1 MKKKILVGAAILVVL
16 AAVILTGVLVV
27 TRYLV
32 GGEKRARDKWEI
44 ETGTYTFTDD
54 EIDVQM
60 YRQPVEA
67 SIEVAQILPGEYEQE
82 GFTYH
87 DEEVQQR
94 LAQSLMTMMARG
106 GYTMDA
112 PLAVLN
118 PFGTGS
124 NGLYLYFTTDYNC
137 QIRYTVTTDDESIP
151 AYTATANSAEEF
163 GKVQEFLLIGL
174 VPGQENQVTL
184 EAVNRQGEVKQSFTF
199 TIQMPETTSGHPNR
213 LEATEGESTAEMS
226 DGLFY
231 AMGLSDYYGYTFFFD
246 NDGILRY
253 EMLLDGYHSDRI
265 LSLNDQILAC
275 VGSNK
280 IARIS
285 RIGQVLQVYDL
296 GRFELHHDFNWGPDG
311 ELVALATNT
320 EGETVEDQLIAID
333 MESGEMTLLVDF
345 SALMNDYFVTTEKV
359 SANSSFFW
367 QAGLWDWLHLNSV
380 QYLEEEDA
388 VVVSSRETSTILKVK
403 NVHEEPAIDWMIGDE
418 AFWQGTGFA
427 QYSLTREGDFTPQY
441 GQHDV
446 TVIYDESLPEGQY
459 YLRMFDNNYWA
470 NSTRTGY
477 TPTGYTP
484 TLPDT
489 VGQALTEDESIV
501 SHVYYYLVDENA
513 GTFQLAWSFDVPYS
527 SVVSNVQLLE
537 GGNYVVN
544 SGVPQVYGEYDAEG
558 NLIRQFQYHS
568 MMNGYRVMKD
578 DFVGCWFR

>member
-1 MKKKILVGAAILVVL
+1 MKKKILVGAAVLVVL
-16 AAVILTGVLVV
+16 AAVLLTGMLVV
-27 TRYLV
+27 SKYLV
-32 GGEKRARDKWEI
+32 GGKKRTRDKWEV

-54 EIDVQM
+54 EINVQM

-67 SIEVAQILPGEYEQE
+67 SIEMAQILPGEYEQE
-82 GFTYH
+82 GFTYYN
-87 DEEVQQR
+87 EEMQQR
-94 LAQSLMTMMARG
+94 LAQSLMTMMAG
-106 GYTMDA
+106 GEFTMEA

-124 NGLYLYFTTDYNC
+124 NGLYLYFNTDTNC
-137 QIRYTVTTDDESIP
+137 QIRYTVTTEDESIP
-151 AYTATANSAEEF
+151 AYTATANSAQEF

-174 VPGQENQVTL
+174 VPGLENEVTL
-184 EAVNRQGEVKQSFTF
+184 DAVNRQGEVKQSFTF
-199 TIQMPETTSGHPNR
+199 TIQMPETTSGHANR
-213 LEATEGESTAEMS
+213 LEATEGDSTAEMS
-226 DGLFY
+226 AGLFC

-265 LSLNDQILAC
+265 LSLGDQILAC

-320 EGETVEDQLIAID
+320 EGETVEDQLISID
-333 MESGEMTLLVDF
+333 MESGEVTLLVDF
-345 SALMNDYFVTTEKV
+345 SALMNSYFVTTEKV
-359 SANSSFFW
+359 AAGSSFFW

-380 QYLEEEDA
+380 QYLAEEDA

-403 NVHEEPAIDWMIGDE
+403 NVHEEPAIDWMIGDD
-418 AFWQGTGFA
+418 AFWEGTEFA
-427 QYSLTREGDFTPQY
+427 QYSLTQQGDFTPQY

-446 TVIYDESLPEGQY
+446 TVIYDDSLPEGQY

-470 NSTRTGY
+470 NSTRTEY
-477 TPTGYTP
+477 IPS
-484 TLPDT
+484 LPDS

-558 NLIRQFQYHS
+558 NLICQFQYHS

-578 DFVGCWFR
+578 DFVGYWFR

>member
-1 MKKKILVGAAILVVL
+1 MKKKILVGAAVLVVL
-16 AAVILTGVLVV
+16 AAVVLAGVLVV
-27 TRYLV
+27 SKYLV
-32 GGEKRARDKWEI
+32 GGEKRTRDKWEV

-54 EIDVQM
+54 EINVQM

-82 GFTYH
+82 GFTYYN
-87 DEEVQQR
+87 EEVQQR
-94 LAQSLMTMMARG
+94 LAQSLMTMMAG
-106 GYTMDA
+106 GEFTMEA

-124 NGLYLYFTTDYNC
+124 NGLYLYFNTDTNC
-137 QIRYTVTTDDESIP
+137 QIRYTVTTEDESIP
-151 AYTATANSAEEF
+151 AYTATANSAQEF

-174 VPGQENQVTL
+174 VPGLENEVTL

-199 TIQMPETTSGHPNR
+199 TIQMPETTSGHANR
-213 LEATEGESTAEMS
+213 LEATEGDSTVEMS
-226 DGLFY
+226 EGLFY

-246 NDGILRY
+246 NNGILRY

-265 LSLNDQILAC
+265 LSLGDQILAC

-320 EGETVEDQLIAID
+320 EGETVEDQLISIN
-333 MESGEMTLLVDF
+333 MESGEVTLLVDF
-345 SALMNDYFVTTEKV
+345 SALMNSYFVTTEKV
-359 SANSSFFW
+359 AAGSSFFW

-380 QYLEEEDA
+380 QYLAEEDA

-403 NVHEEPAIDWMIGDE
+403 NVHEEPAIDWMIGDD
-418 AFWQGTGFA
+418 AFWEGTEFA
-427 QYSLTREGDFTPQY
+427 QYSLTQQGDFTPQY

-446 TVIYDESLPEGQY
+446 TVIYDDSLPEGQY

-470 NSTRTGY
+470 NSTRTEY
-477 TPTGYTP
+477 TPS
-484 TLPDT
+484 LPDS

-513 GTFQLAWSFDVPYS
+513 GTFSLAWSFDVPYS

-544 SGVPQVYGEYDAEG
+544 SGVPQVYGEYDSEG

-578 DFVGCWFR
+578 DFVGYWFR

>member
-1 MKKKILVGAAILVVL
+1 MKKKILVGAAVLVVL
-16 AAVILTGVLVV
+16 AAVLLTGMLVV
-27 TRYLV
+27 SKYLV
-32 GGEKRARDKWEI
+32 GGEKRTRDKWEV

-54 EIDVQM
+54 EINVQM

-67 SIEVAQILPGEYEQE
+67 SIEMAQILPGEYEQE
-82 GFTYH
+82 GFTYYN
-87 DEEVQQR
+87 EEMQQR
-94 LAQSLMTMMARG
+94 LAQSLMTMMAG
-106 GYTMDA
+106 GEFTMEA

-124 NGLYLYFTTDYNC
+124 NGLYLYFNTDTNC
-137 QIRYTVTTDDESIP
+137 QIRYTVTTEDESIP
-151 AYTATANSAEEF
+151 AYTATANSAQEF

-174 VPGQENQVTL
+174 VPGLENEVTL

-199 TIQMPETTSGHPNR
+199 TIQMPETTSGHANR
-213 LEATEGESTAEMS
+213 LEATEGDSTAEMS
-226 DGLFY
+226 DGLFC

-265 LSLNDQILAC
+265 LSLGDQILAC

-320 EGETVEDQLIAID
+320 EGETVEDQLISID
-333 MESGEMTLLVDF
+333 MESGEVTLLVDF
-345 SALMNDYFVTTEKV
+345 SALMNSYFVTTEKV
-359 SANSSFFW
+359 A
-367 QAGLWDWLHLNSV
+367 AGLWDWLHLNSV
-380 QYLEEEDA
+380 QYLAEEDA

-403 NVHEEPAIDWMIGDE
+403 NVHEEPAIDWMIGDD
-418 AFWQGTGFA
+418 AFWEGTEFA
-427 QYSLTREGDFTPQY
+427 QYSLTQQGDFTPQY

-446 TVIYDESLPEGQY
+446 TVIYDDSLPEGQY

-470 NSTRTGY
+470 NSTRTEY
-477 TPTGYTP
+477 IPS
-484 TLPDT
+484 LPDS

-544 SGVPQVYGEYDAEG
+544 SGVPQVYGEYDSEG
-558 NLIRQFQYHS
+558 NLIGQFQYHS

-578 DFVGCWFR
+578 DFVGYWFR

>member
-27 TRYLV
+27 SRYLV

-82 GFTYH
+82 GFTYY

-265 LSLNDQILAC
+265 LSLDDQILAC

-333 MESGEMTLLVDF
+333 MESGEVTLLVDF

-477 TPTGYTP
+477 TPT
-484 TLPDT
+484 LPDT

-544 SGVPQVYGEYDAEG
+544 SGVPQVYGEYDSEG

>member
-1 MKKKILVGAAILVVL
+1 MKKKILAGVLALVVL
-16 AAVILTGVLVV
+16 AVLVFAGVILGSKYV
-27 TRYLV
+27 V
-32 GGEKRARDKWEI
+32 GGEKRARDKWEV

-54 EIDVQM
+54 ELNVQM
-60 YRQPVEA
+60 YSQPVQA
-67 SIEVAQILPGEYEQE
+67 SIQVQQILPGEYEQE
-82 GFTYH
+82 GFTYY

-106 GYTMDA
+106 GYTMQA

-137 QIRYTVTTDDESIP
+137 QIRYTVTTGDESIP
-151 AYTATANSAEEF
+151 AWTATANSAKEF
-163 GKVQEFLLIGL
+163 GKTQEFLLIGL
-174 VPGQENQVTL
+174 VPGQENTVTL
-184 EAVNRQGEVKQSFTF
+184 EAVNKQGEVKDSVTF
-199 TIQMPETTSGHPNR
+199 TIQMPATTSGHADR
-213 LEATEGESTAEMS
+213 LEATEGTSTAEMS

-246 NDGILRY
+246 NDGIMRY
-253 EMLLDGYHSDRI
+253 EMVLEGYHSDRI
-265 LSLNDQILAC
+265 LPLGDQILAC

-311 ELVALATNT
+311 ELVALASNT
-320 EGETVEDQLIAID
+320 EGETVEDQLIAINID
-333 MESGEMTLLVDF
+333 TGEVTLLVDF
-345 SALMNDYFVTTEKV
+345 SQLLNDYFVTTNKV
-359 SANSSFFW
+359 AANSSFFW

-380 QYLEEEDA
+380 QYLAEEDA
-388 VVVSSRETSTILKVK
+388 VVVSSRETSTILKVTG
-403 NVHEEPAIDWMIGDE
+403 VHDTPAIDWMIGDE
-418 AFWQGTGFA
+418 NFWKGTGYE
-427 QYSLTREGDFTPQY
+427 QYSLTQEGDFVPQY

-446 TVIYDESLPEGQY
+446 TVIYDDSLPEGQY

-470 NSTRTGY
+470 NSTRSGY
-477 TPTGYTP
+477 EPA
-484 TLPDT
+484 LPDS
-489 VGQALTEDESIV
+489 VGRALNEESDIV

-513 GTFQLAWSFDVPYS
+513 RTFTLTDSFDVPYS

-544 SGVPQVYGEYDAEG
+544 SGVPQVYGEYDADG
-558 NLIRQFQYHS
+558 NLIRQFQYHCL
-568 MMNGYRVMKD
+568 MNGYRVMKS
-578 DFVGCWFR
+578 DFVGYWFQ

>member
-1 MKKKILVGAAILVVL
+1 MKKKILVGVAVLVVL
-16 AAVILTGVLVV
+16 AAVVLTGVLVV
-27 TRYLV
+27 SKYLV
-32 GGEKRARDKWEI
+32 GGEKRTRDKWEV

-54 EIDVQM
+54 EINVQM

-82 GFTYH
+82 GFTYYN
-87 DEEVQQR
+87 EEVQQR
-94 LAQSLMTMMARG
+94 LAQSLMTMMAG
-106 GYTMDA
+106 GEFTMEA

-124 NGLYLYFTTDYNC
+124 NGLYLYFNTDTNC
-137 QIRYTVTTDDESIP
+137 QIRYTVTTEDESIP
-151 AYTATANSAEEF
+151 AYTATANSAQEF

-174 VPGQENQVTL
+174 VPGLENEVTL
-184 EAVNRQGEVKQSFTF
+184 EAVNRQGEVKQSFPF
-199 TIQMPETTSGHPNR
+199 TIQMPETTSGHANR
-213 LEATEGESTAEMS
+213 LEATEGDSTAEMS
-226 DGLFY
+226 EGLFY

-246 NDGILRY
+246 NNGILRY

-265 LSLNDQILAC
+265 LSLGDQILAC

-320 EGETVEDQLIAID
+320 EGETVEDQLISIN
-333 MESGEMTLLVDF
+333 MESGEVTLLVDF
-345 SALMNDYFVTTEKV
+345 RALMNSYFVTTEKV
-359 SANSSFFW
+359 AANSSFFW

-380 QYLEEEDA
+380 QYLAEEDA

-403 NVHEEPAIDWMIGDE
+403 NVHEEPAIDWMIGDD
-418 AFWQGTGFA
+418 AFWEGTEFA
-427 QYSLTREGDFTPQY
+427 QYSLTKEGDFTPQY

-446 TVIYDESLPEGQY
+446 TVIYDDSLPEGQY

-470 NSTRTGY
+470 NSTRTEY
-477 TPTGYTP
+477 TPS
-484 TLPDT
+484 LPDS

-578 DFVGCWFR
+578 DFVGYWFR

>member
-1 MKKKILVGAAILVVL
+1 MKKKILVGAAVLVVL
-16 AAVILTGVLVV
+16 AAVLLTGMLVV
-27 TRYLV
+27 SKYLV
-32 GGEKRARDKWEI
+32 GGKKRTRDKWEV

-54 EIDVQM
+54 EINVQM

-67 SIEVAQILPGEYEQE
+67 SIEMAQILPGEYEQE
-82 GFTYH
+82 GFTYYN
-87 DEEVQQR
+87 EEMQQR
-94 LAQSLMTMMARG
+94 LAQSLMTMMAG
-106 GYTMDA
+106 GEFTMEA

-124 NGLYLYFTTDYNC
+124 NGLYLYFNTDTNC
-137 QIRYTVTTDDESIP
+137 QIRYTVTTEDESIP
-151 AYTATANSAEEF
+151 AYTATANSAQEF

-174 VPGQENQVTL
+174 VPGLENEVTL
-184 EAVNRQGEVKQSFTF
+184 DAVNRQGEVKQSFTF
-199 TIQMPETTSGHPNR
+199 TIQMPETTSGHANR
-213 LEATEGESTAEMS
+213 LEATEGDSTAEMS
-226 DGLFY
+226 AGLFC

-265 LSLNDQILAC
+265 LSLGDQILAC

-320 EGETVEDQLIAID
+320 EGETVEDQLISID
-333 MESGEMTLLVDF
+333 MESGEVTLLVDF
-345 SALMNDYFVTTEKV
+345 SALMNSYFVTTEKV
-359 SANSSFFW
+359 AAGSSFFW

-380 QYLEEEDA
+380 QYLAEEDA

-403 NVHEEPAIDWMIGDE
+403 NVHEEPAIDWMIGDD
-418 AFWQGTGFA
+418 AFWEGTEFA
-427 QYSLTREGDFTPQY
+427 QYSLTQQGDFTPQY

-446 TVIYDESLPEGQY
+446 TVIYDDSLPEGQY

-470 NSTRTGY
+470 NSTRTEY
-477 TPTGYTP
+477 IPS
-484 TLPDT
+484 LPDS

-544 SGVPQVYGEYDAEG
+544 SGVPQVYGEYDSEG
-558 NLIRQFQYHS
+558 NLIGQFQYHS

-578 DFVGCWFR
+578 DFVGYWFR

>member
-67 SIEVAQILPGEYEQE
+67 SIEVAQILPGEYEQV

-184 EAVNRQGEVKQSFTF
+184 EAVNRQGEVKQSFPF

-427 QYSLTREGDFTPQY
+427 RYSLTREGDFTPQY

-470 NSTRTGY
+470 NSTR
-477 TPTGYTP
+477 TGYTP

>member
-82 GFTYH
+82 GFTYY

-163 GKVQEFLLIGL
+163 GKVQQFLLIGL

-184 EAVNRQGEVKQSFTF
+184 EAVNRQGEVKQSVTF

-265 LSLNDQILAC
+265 LSLGDQILAC

-320 EGETVEDQLIAID
+320 EGETVEDQLISID
-333 MESGEMTLLVDF
+333 MESGEVTLLVDF

-359 SANSSFFW
+359 AANSSFFW

-427 QYSLTREGDFTPQY
+427 RYSLTREGDFTPQY

-477 TPTGYTP
+477 TPP
-484 TLPDT
+484 LPDT

-527 SVVSNVQLLE
+527 SVVSNAQLLE

-578 DFVGCWFR
+578 DFVGYWFR

>member
-1 MKKKILVGAAILVVL
+1 MKKKILVGAAVLVVL
-16 AAVILTGVLVV
+16 AAVVLTGVLVV
-27 TRYLV
+27 SKYLV
-32 GGEKRARDKWEI
+32 GGEKRTRDKWEV

-54 EIDVQM
+54 EINVQM

-82 GFTYH
+82 GFTYYN
-87 DEEVQQR
+87 EEVQQR
-94 LAQSLMTMMARG
+94 LAQSLMTMMAG
-106 GYTMDA
+106 GEFTMEA

-124 NGLYLYFTTDYNC
+124 NGLYLYFNTDTNC
-137 QIRYTVTTDDESIP
+137 QIRYTVTTEDESIP
-151 AYTATANSAEEF
+151 AYTATANSAQEF

-174 VPGQENQVTL
+174 VPGLENEVTL

-199 TIQMPETTSGHPNR
+199 TIQMPETTSGHANR
-213 LEATEGESTAEMS
+213 LEATEGDSTAEMS
-226 DGLFY
+226 EGLFY

-265 LSLNDQILAC
+265 LSLGDQILAC

-320 EGETVEDQLIAID
+320 EGETVEDQLISIN
-333 MESGEMTLLVDF
+333 MESGEVTLLVDF
-345 SALMNDYFVTTEKV
+345 SALMNSYFVTTEKV
-359 SANSSFFW
+359 AANSSFFW

-380 QYLEEEDA
+380 QYLAEEDA

-403 NVHEEPAIDWMIGDE
+403 NVHEEPAIDWMIGDD
-418 AFWQGTGFA
+418 AFWEGTEFA
-427 QYSLTREGDFTPQY
+427 QYSLTKEGDFTPQY

-446 TVIYDESLPEGQY
+446 TVIYDDSLPEGQY

-477 TPTGYTP
+477 TPS
-484 TLPDT
+484 LPDS

-578 DFVGCWFR
+578 DFAGYWFR

>member
-1 MKKKILVGAAILVVL
+1 MKKKILVGAAVLVVL
-16 AAVILTGVLVV
+16 AAVLLTGMLVV
-27 TRYLV
+27 SKYLV
-32 GGEKRARDKWEI
+32 GGEKRTRDKWEV

-54 EIDVQM
+54 EINVQM

-67 SIEVAQILPGEYEQE
+67 SIEMAQILPGEYEQE
-82 GFTYH
+82 GFTYYN
-87 DEEVQQR
+87 EEMQQR
-94 LAQSLMTMMARG
+94 LAQSLMTMMAG
-106 GYTMDA
+106 GEFTMEA

-124 NGLYLYFTTDYNC
+124 NGLYLYFNTDTNC
-137 QIRYTVTTDDESIP
+137 QIRYTVTTEDESIP
-151 AYTATANSAEEF
+151 AYTATANSAQEF

-174 VPGQENQVTL
+174 VPGLENEVTL

-199 TIQMPETTSGHPNR
+199 TIQMPETTSGHANR
-213 LEATEGESTAEMS
+213 LEATEGDSTAEMS
-226 DGLFY
+226 DGLFC

-265 LSLNDQILAC
+265 LSLGDQILAC

-320 EGETVEDQLIAID
+320 EGETVEDQLISID
-333 MESGEMTLLVDF
+333 MESGEVTLLVDF
-345 SALMNDYFVTTEKV
+345 SALMNSYFVTTEKV
-359 SANSSFFW
+359 AAGSSFFW

-380 QYLEEEDA
+380 QYLAEEDA

-403 NVHEEPAIDWMIGDE
+403 NVHEEPAIDWMIGDD
-418 AFWQGTGFA
+418 AFWEGTEFA
-427 QYSLTREGDFTPQY
+427 QYSLTQQGDFTPQY

-446 TVIYDESLPEGQY
+446 TVIYDDSLPEGQY

-470 NSTRTGY
+470 NSTRTEY
-477 TPTGYTP
+477 IPS
-484 TLPDT
+484 LPDS

-527 SVVSNVQLLE
+527 SVVSNAQLLE

-544 SGVPQVYGEYDAEG
+544 SGVPQVYGEYDSEG

-578 DFVGCWFR
+578 DFVGYWFR

>member
-27 TRYLV
+27 SKYLV

-54 EIDVQM
+54 EINVQM

-82 GFTYH
+82 GFTYY

-151 AYTATANSAEEF
+151 AYTATANSAQEF

-226 DGLFY
+226 EGLFY

-265 LSLNDQILAC
+265 LSLGDQILAC

-285 RIGQVLQVYDL
+285 RIGQVLQVCMI
-296 GRFELHHDFNWGPDG
+296 W
-311 ELVALATNT
+311 AA
-320 EGETVEDQLIAID
+320 
-333 MESGEMTLLVDF
+333 
-345 SALMNDYFVTTEKV
+345 
-359 SANSSFFW
+359 SSCIT
-367 QAGLWDWLHLNSV
+367 
-380 QYLEEEDA
+380 
-388 VVVSSRETSTILKVK
+388 TSTGARTASWW
-403 NVHEEPAIDWMIGDE
+403 PWPP
-418 AFWQGTGFA
+418 
-427 QYSLTREGDFTPQY
+427 TPRAKRWR
-441 GQHDV
+441 
-446 TVIYDESLPEGQY
+446 IS
-459 YLRMFDNNYWA
+459 
-470 NSTRTGY
+470 
-477 TPTGYTP
+477 
-484 TLPDT
+484 
-489 VGQALTEDESIV
+489 
-501 SHVYYYLVDENA
+501 
-513 GTFQLAWSFDVPYS
+513 
-527 SVVSNVQLLE
+527 
-537 GGNYVVN
+537 
-544 SGVPQVYGEYDAEG
+544 
-558 NLIRQFQYHS
+558 
-568 MMNGYRVMKD
+568 
-578 DFVGCWFR
+578 

>member
-1 MKKKILVGAAILVVL
+1 MKKKILVGAAVLVVL
-16 AAVILTGVLVV
+16 AAVVLAGVLVV
-27 TRYLV
+27 SKYLV
-32 GGEKRARDKWEI
+32 GGEKRTRDKWEV

-54 EIDVQM
+54 EINVQM

-82 GFTYH
+82 GFTYYN
-87 DEEVQQR
+87 EEVQQR
-94 LAQSLMTMMARG
+94 LAQSLMTMMAG
-106 GYTMDA
+106 GEFTMEA

-124 NGLYLYFTTDYNC
+124 NGLYLYFNTDTNC
-137 QIRYTVTTDDESIP
+137 QIRYTVTTEDESIP
-151 AYTATANSAEEF
+151 AYTATANSAQEF

-174 VPGQENQVTL
+174 VPGLENEVTL

-199 TIQMPETTSGHPNR
+199 TIQMPETTSGHANR
-213 LEATEGESTAEMS
+213 LEATEGDSTVEMS
-226 DGLFY
+226 EGLFY

-246 NDGILRY
+246 NNGILRY

-265 LSLNDQILAC
+265 LSLGDQILAC

-320 EGETVEDQLIAID
+320 EGETVEDQLISIN
-333 MESGEMTLLVDF
+333 MESGEVTLLVDF
-345 SALMNDYFVTTEKV
+345 SALMNSYFVTTEKV
-359 SANSSFFW
+359 AANSSFFW

-380 QYLEEEDA
+380 QYLAEEDA
-388 VVVSSRETSTILKVK
+388 VMVSSRETSTILKVK
-403 NVHEEPAIDWMIGDE
+403 NVHEEPAIDWMIGDD
-418 AFWQGTGFA
+418 AFWEGTEFA
-427 QYSLTREGDFTPQY
+427 QYSLTKEGDSTPQY

-446 TVIYDESLPEGQY
+446 TVIYDDSLPEGQY

-470 NSTRTGY
+470 NSTRTEY
-477 TPTGYTP
+477 TPS
-484 TLPDT
+484 LPDS

-578 DFVGCWFR
+578 DFAGYWFR

>member
-1 MKKKILVGAAILVVL
+1 MKKKILVGVAILVVL

-27 TRYLV
+27 SRYLV

-54 EIDVQM
+54 EINVQM

-82 GFTYH
+82 GFTYY

-265 LSLNDQILAC
+265 LSLDDQILAC

-311 ELVALATNT
+311 ELVALATNS

-333 MESGEMTLLVDF
+333 MESGEVTLLVDF

-477 TPTGYTP
+477 TPT
-484 TLPDT
+484 LPDT

-513 GTFQLAWSFDVPYS
+513 GTFRLAWSFDVPYS

-544 SGVPQVYGEYDAEG
+544 SGVPQVYGEYDSEG

-578 DFVGCWFR
+578 DFVGYWFR

>member
-27 TRYLV
+27 SRYLV

-54 EIDVQM
+54 EINVQM

-82 GFTYH
+82 GFTYY

-151 AYTATANSAEEF
+151 AYTATANSAQEF

-174 VPGQENQVTL
+174 VHGQENQVTL

-265 LSLNDQILAC
+265 LSLDDQILAC

-311 ELVALATNT
+311 ELVALATNS

-333 MESGEMTLLVDF
+333 MESGEVTLLVDF

-477 TPTGYTP
+477 TPT
-484 TLPDT
+484 LPDT
-489 VGQALTEDESIV
+489 VG
-501 SHVYYYLVDENA
+501 
-513 GTFQLAWSFDVPYS
+513 
-527 SVVSNVQLLE
+527 
-537 GGNYVVN
+537 
-544 SGVPQVYGEYDAEG
+544 
-558 NLIRQFQYHS
+558 
-568 MMNGYRVMKD
+568 
-578 DFVGCWFR
+578 

>member
-27 TRYLV
+27 SKYLV

-54 EIDVQM
+54 EINVQM

-82 GFTYH
+82 GFTYY

-265 LSLNDQILAC
+265 LSLGDQILAC

-333 MESGEMTLLVDF
+333 MESGEVTLLVDF

-359 SANSSFFW
+359 AANSSFFW

-403 NVHEEPAIDWMIGDE
+403 NVHEEPVIDWMIGDE

-427 QYSLTREGDFTPQY
+427 QYSLTREGDFTPP
-441 GQHDV
+441 V
-446 TVIYDESLPEGQY
+446 RP
-459 YLRMFDNNYWA
+459 A
-470 NSTRTGY
+470 
-477 TPTGYTP
+477 
-484 TLPDT
+484 
-489 VGQALTEDESIV
+489 
-501 SHVYYYLVDENA
+501 
-513 GTFQLAWSFDVPYS
+513 
-527 SVVSNVQLLE
+527 
-537 GGNYVVN
+537 
-544 SGVPQVYGEYDAEG
+544 
-558 NLIRQFQYHS
+558 
-568 MMNGYRVMKD
+568 
-578 DFVGCWFR
+578 

>member
-82 GFTYH
+82 GFTYY

-151 AYTATANSAEEF
+151 ACTATANSAEEF

-311 ELVALATNT
+311 ELVALATNS

-403 NVHEEPAIDWMIGDE
+403 NVHEEPAIDWMIG
-418 AFWQGTGFA
+418 
-427 QYSLTREGDFTPQY
+427 TRPSGRAP
-441 GQHDV
+441 G
-446 TVIYDESLPEGQY
+446 LP
-459 YLRMFDNNYWA
+459 
-470 NSTRTGY
+470 ST
-477 TPTGYTP
+477 
-484 TLPDT
+484 
-489 VGQALTEDESIV
+489 A
-501 SHVYYYLVDENA
+501 
-513 GTFQLAWSFDVPYS
+513 
-527 SVVSNVQLLE
+527 
-537 GGNYVVN
+537 
-544 SGVPQVYGEYDAEG
+544 
-558 NLIRQFQYHS
+558 
-568 MMNGYRVMKD
+568 
-578 DFVGCWFR
+578 

>member
-1 MKKKILVGAAILVVL
+1 MKKKILVGAAVLVVL
-16 AAVILTGVLVV
+16 AAVLLTGMLVV
-27 TRYLV
+27 SKYLV
-32 GGEKRARDKWEI
+32 GGEKRTRDKWEV

-54 EIDVQM
+54 EINVQM

-67 SIEVAQILPGEYEQE
+67 SIEMAQILPGEYEQE
-82 GFTYH
+82 GFTYYN
-87 DEEVQQR
+87 EEMQQR
-94 LAQSLMTMMARG
+94 LAQSLMTMMAG
-106 GYTMDA
+106 GEFTMEA

-124 NGLYLYFTTDYNC
+124 NGLYLYSNTDTNC
-137 QIRYTVTTDDESIP
+137 QIRYTVTTEDESIP
-151 AYTATANSAEEF
+151 AYTATANSAQEF

-174 VPGQENQVTL
+174 VPGLENEVTL
-184 EAVNRQGEVKQSFTF
+184 DAVNRQGEVKQSFTF
-199 TIQMPETTSGHPNR
+199 TIQMPETTSGHANR
-213 LEATEGESTAEMS
+213 LEATEGDSTAEMS
-226 DGLFY
+226 DGLFC

-265 LSLNDQILAC
+265 LSLGDQILAC

-320 EGETVEDQLIAID
+320 EGETVEDQLISID
-333 MESGEMTLLVDF
+333 MESGEVTLLVDF
-345 SALMNDYFVTTEKV
+345 SALMNSYFVTTEKV
-359 SANSSFFW
+359 AAGSSFFW

-380 QYLEEEDA
+380 QYLAEEDA

-403 NVHEEPAIDWMIGDE
+403 NVHEEPAIDWMIGDD
-418 AFWQGTGFA
+418 AFWEGTEFA
-427 QYSLTREGDFTPQY
+427 QYSLTQQGDFTPQY

-446 TVIYDESLPEGQY
+446 TVIYDDSLPEGQY

-470 NSTRTGY
+470 NSTRTEY
-477 TPTGYTP
+477 IPS
-484 TLPDT
+484 LPDS

-527 SVVSNVQLLE
+527 SVVSNAQLLE

-544 SGVPQVYGEYDAEG
+544 SGVPQVYGEYDSEG

-578 DFVGCWFR
+578 DFVGYWFR

>member
-1 MKKKILVGAAILVVL
+1 MKKKILVGAAVLVVL
-16 AAVILTGVLVV
+16 AAVVLAGVLVV
-27 TRYLV
+27 SKYLV
-32 GGEKRARDKWEI
+32 GGEKRTRDKWEV

-54 EIDVQM
+54 EINVQM

-82 GFTYH
+82 GFTYYN
-87 DEEVQQR
+87 EEVQQR
-94 LAQSLMTMMARG
+94 LAQSLMTMMAG
-106 GYTMDA
+106 GEFTMEA

-124 NGLYLYFTTDYNC
+124 NGLYLYFNTDTNC
-137 QIRYTVTTDDESIP
+137 QIRYTVTTEDESIP
-151 AYTATANSAEEF
+151 AYTATANSAQEF

-174 VPGQENQVTL
+174 VPGLENEVTL

-199 TIQMPETTSGHPNR
+199 TIQMPETTSGHANR
-213 LEATEGESTAEMS
+213 LEATEGDSTAEMS
-226 DGLFY
+226 EGLFY

-265 LSLNDQILAC
+265 LSLGDQILAC

-320 EGETVEDQLIAID
+320 EGETVEDQLISIN
-333 MESGEMTLLVDF
+333 MESGEVTLLVDF
-345 SALMNDYFVTTEKV
+345 SALMNSYFVTTEKV
-359 SANSSFFW
+359 AANSSFFW

-380 QYLEEEDA
+380 QYLAEEDA

-403 NVHEEPAIDWMIGDE
+403 NVHEEPAIDWMIGDD
-418 AFWQGTGFA
+418 AFWEGTEFA
-427 QYSLTREGDFTPQY
+427 QYSLTKEGDFTPQY

-446 TVIYDESLPEGQY
+446 TVIYDDSLPEGQY

-470 NSTRTGY
+470 NSTRTEY
-477 TPTGYTP
+477 TPS
-484 TLPDT
+484 LPDS

-578 DFVGCWFR
+578 DFVGYWFR

>member
-82 GFTYH
+82 GFTYY

-151 AYTATANSAEEF
+151 ACTATANSAEEF

-231 AMGLSDYYGYTFFFD
+231 AMGL
-246 NDGILRY
+246 
-253 EMLLDGYHSDRI
+253 
-265 LSLNDQILAC
+265 NDQILAC

-311 ELVALATNT
+311 ELVALATNS

-333 MESGEMTLLVDF
+333 MESGEVTLLVDF

-477 TPTGYTP
+477 TPT
-484 TLPDT
+484 LPDT

>member
-82 GFTYH
+82 GFTYY

-477 TPTGYTP
+477 TPT
-484 TLPDT
+484 LPDS

-544 SGVPQVYGEYDAEG
+544 SGVPQVYGEYDSEG

>member
-1 MKKKILVGAAILVVL
+1 MKKKILVGAAVLVVL
-16 AAVILTGVLVV
+16 AAVLLTGMLVV
-27 TRYLV
+27 SKYLV
-32 GGEKRARDKWEI
+32 GGKKRTRDKWEV

-54 EIDVQM
+54 EINVQM

-67 SIEVAQILPGEYEQE
+67 SIEMAQILPGEYEQE
-82 GFTYH
+82 GFTYYN
-87 DEEVQQR
+87 EEMQQR
-94 LAQSLMTMMARG
+94 LAQSLMTMMAG
-106 GYTMDA
+106 GEFTMEA

-124 NGLYLYFTTDYNC
+124 NGLYLYFNTDTNC
-137 QIRYTVTTDDESIP
+137 QIRYTVTTEDESIP
-151 AYTATANSAEEF
+151 AYTATANSAQEF

-174 VPGQENQVTL
+174 VPGLENEVTL
-184 EAVNRQGEVKQSFTF
+184 DAVNRQGEVKQSFTF
-199 TIQMPETTSGHPNR
+199 TIQMPETTSGHANR
-213 LEATEGESTAEMS
+213 LEATEGDSTAEMS
-226 DGLFY
+226 AGLFC

-265 LSLNDQILAC
+265 LSLGDQILAC

-320 EGETVEDQLIAID
+320 EGETVEDQLISID
-333 MESGEMTLLVDF
+333 MESGEVTLLVDF
-345 SALMNDYFVTTEKV
+345 SALMNSYFVTTEKV
-359 SANSSFFW
+359 AAGSSFFW

-380 QYLEEEDA
+380 QYLAEEDA

-403 NVHEEPAIDWMIGDE
+403 NVHEEPAIDWMIGDD
-418 AFWQGTGFA
+418 AFWEGTEFA
-427 QYSLTREGDFTPQY
+427 QYSLTQQGDFTPQY

-446 TVIYDESLPEGQY
+446 TVIYDDSLPEGQY

-470 NSTRTGY
+470 NSTRTEY
-477 TPTGYTP
+477 IPS
-484 TLPDT
+484 LPDS

-527 SVVSNVQLLE
+527 SVVSNAQLLE

-544 SGVPQVYGEYDAEG
+544 SGVPQVYGEYDSEG
-558 NLIRQFQYHS
+558 NLIGQFQYHS

-578 DFVGCWFR
+578 DFVGYWFR

>member
-1 MKKKILVGAAILVVL
+1 MKKKILVGAAVLVVL
-16 AAVILTGVLVV
+16 AAVVLAGVLVV
-27 TRYLV
+27 SKYLV
-32 GGEKRARDKWEI
+32 GGEKRTRDKWEV

-54 EIDVQM
+54 EINVQM

-82 GFTYH
+82 GFTYYN
-87 DEEVQQR
+87 EEVQQR
-94 LAQSLMTMMARG
+94 LAQSLMTMMAG
-106 GYTMDA
+106 GEFTMEA

-124 NGLYLYFTTDYNC
+124 NGLYLYFNTDTNC
-137 QIRYTVTTDDESIP
+137 QIRYTVTTEDESIP
-151 AYTATANSAEEF
+151 AYTATANSAQEF

-174 VPGQENQVTL
+174 VPGLENEVTL

-199 TIQMPETTSGHPNR
+199 TIQMPETTSGHANR
-213 LEATEGESTAEMS
+213 LEATEGDSTVEMS

-265 LSLNDQILAC
+265 LSLGDQILAC

-320 EGETVEDQLIAID
+320 EGETVEDQLISIN
-333 MESGEMTLLVDF
+333 MESGEVTLLVDF
-345 SALMNDYFVTTEKV
+345 SALMNSYFVTTEKV
-359 SANSSFFW
+359 AANSSFFW

-403 NVHEEPAIDWMIGDE
+403 NVHEEPAIDWMIGDD
-418 AFWQGTGFA
+418 AFWEGTEFA
-427 QYSLTREGDFTPQY
+427 QYSLTKEGDFTPQY

-446 TVIYDESLPEGQY
+446 TVIYDDSLPEGQY

-470 NSTRTGY
+470 NSTRTEY
-477 TPTGYTP
+477 TPS
-484 TLPDT
+484 LPDS

-544 SGVPQVYGEYDAEG
+544 SGVPQVYGEYDSEG

-578 DFVGCWFR
+578 DFAGYWFR

>member
-1 MKKKILVGAAILVVL
+1 
-16 AAVILTGVLVV
+16 
-27 TRYLV
+27 
-32 GGEKRARDKWEI
+32 
-44 ETGTYTFTDD
+44 
-54 EIDVQM
+54 
-60 YRQPVEA
+60 
-67 SIEVAQILPGEYEQE
+67 
-82 GFTYH
+82 
-87 DEEVQQR
+87 
-94 LAQSLMTMMARG
+94 MMARG

-265 LSLNDQILAC
+265 LSLDDQILAC

-311 ELVALATNT
+311 ELVALATNS

-333 MESGEMTLLVDF
+333 MESGEVTLLVDF

-418 AFWQGTGFA
+418 AFWQGTEFA

-446 TVIYDESLPEGQY
+446 TVIYDESLPESQY

-470 NSTRTGY
+470 NSTR
-477 TPTGYTP
+477 TGYTP

-513 GTFQLAWSFDVPYS
+513 GTFRLAWSFDVPYS

-544 SGVPQVYGEYDAEG
+544 SGVPQVYGEYDSEG

>member
-27 TRYLV
+27 SKYLV
-32 GGEKRARDKWEI
+32 GGEKRTRDKWEV

-54 EIDVQM
+54 EINVQM

-82 GFTYH
+82 GFTYY

-94 LAQSLMTMMARG
+94 LAQSLMTMMDRG
-106 GYTMDA
+106 GFTISE

-137 QIRYTVTTDDESIP
+137 QIRYTITTDDESIP
-151 AYTATANSAEEF
+151 AYTATANSAQEY

-174 VPGQENQVTL
+174 VAGQENQVTL
-184 EAVNRQGEVKQSFTF
+184 EAVNKQGEVKESFTF
-199 TIQMPETTSGHPNR
+199 TIQMPGTTSGHANR
-213 LEATEGESTAEMS
+213 LEATEGDSTAEMS
-226 DGLFY
+226 EGLFY

-265 LSLNDQILAC
+265 LSLGDQILAC

-320 EGETVEDQLIAID
+320 EGETVEDQLISID
-333 MESGEMTLLVDF
+333 MESGEVTLLVDF

-359 SANSSFFW
+359 AANSSFFW

-403 NVHEEPAIDWMIGDE
+403 NVHEEPAIDWMIGDD
-418 AFWQGTGFA
+418 AFWEGTEFA
-427 QYSLTREGDFTPQY
+427 QHSLTQQGDFTPQY

-446 TVIYDESLPEGQY
+446 TVIYDDSLPEGQY

-477 TPTGYTP
+477 TPS
-484 TLPDT
+484 LPDS

-527 SVVSNVQLLE
+527 SVVSNAQLLE

-544 SGVPQVYGEYDAEG
+544 SGVPQVYGEYDSEG

-578 DFVGCWFR
+578 DFVGYWFR

>member
-82 GFTYH
+82 GFTYY

-151 AYTATANSAEEF
+151 ACTATANSAEEF

-311 ELVALATNT
+311 ELVALATNS

-333 MESGEMTLLVDF
+333 MESGEVTLLVDF

-427 QYSLTREGDFTPQY
+427 RYSLTREGDFTPQY

-470 NSTRTGY
+470 NSPR
-477 TPTGYTP
+477 TGYTP
-484 TLPDT
+484 TLPDS

>member
-1 MKKKILVGAAILVVL
+1 MKKKILVGAAVLVVL
-16 AAVILTGVLVV
+16 AAVVLAGVLVV
-27 TRYLV
+27 SKYLV
-32 GGEKRARDKWEI
+32 GGEKRTRDKWEV

-54 EIDVQM
+54 EINVQM

-67 SIEVAQILPGEYEQE
+67 SIEVAQILPGEYEQG
-82 GFTYH
+82 GFTYYN
-87 DEEVQQR
+87 EEVQQR
-94 LAQSLMTMMARG
+94 LAQSLMTMMAG
-106 GYTMDA
+106 GEFTMEA

-124 NGLYLYFTTDYNC
+124 NGLYLYFNTDTNC
-137 QIRYTVTTDDESIP
+137 QIRYTVTTEDESIP
-151 AYTATANSAEEF
+151 AYTATANSAQEF

-174 VPGQENQVTL
+174 VPGLENEVTL

-199 TIQMPETTSGHPNR
+199 TIQMPETTSGHANR
-213 LEATEGESTAEMS
+213 LEATEGDSTAEMS

-265 LSLNDQILAC
+265 LSLGDQILAC

-320 EGETVEDQLIAID
+320 EGETVEDQLISIN
-333 MESGEMTLLVDF
+333 MESGEVTLLVDF
-345 SALMNDYFVTTEKV
+345 SALMNSYFVTTEKV
-359 SANSSFFW
+359 AANSSFFW

-380 QYLEEEDA
+380 QYLAEEDA

-403 NVHEEPAIDWMIGDE
+403 NVHEEPAIDWMIGDD
-418 AFWQGTGFA
+418 AFWEGTEFA
-427 QYSLTREGDFTPQY
+427 QYSLTKEGDFTPQY

-446 TVIYDESLPEGQY
+446 TVIYDDSLPEGQY

-470 NSTRTGY
+470 NSTRTEY
-477 TPTGYTP
+477 TPS
-484 TLPDT
+484 LPDS

-578 DFVGCWFR
+578 DFAGYWFR

>member
-1 MKKKILVGAAILVVL
+1 MKKKILVGAAVLVVL
-16 AAVILTGVLVV
+16 AAVVLAGVLVV
-27 TRYLV
+27 SKYLV
-32 GGEKRARDKWEI
+32 GGEKRTRDKWEV

-54 EIDVQM
+54 EINVQM

-82 GFTYH
+82 GFTYYN
-87 DEEVQQR
+87 EEVQQR
-94 LAQSLMTMMARG
+94 LAQSLMTMMAG
-106 GYTMDA
+106 GEFTMEA

-124 NGLYLYFTTDYNC
+124 NGLYLYFNTDTNC
-137 QIRYTVTTDDESIP
+137 QIRYTVTTEDESIP
-151 AYTATANSAEEF
+151 AYTATANSAQEF

-174 VPGQENQVTL
+174 VPGLENEVTL

-199 TIQMPETTSGHPNR
+199 TIQMPETTSGHANR
-213 LEATEGESTAEMS
+213 LEATEGDSTVEMS

-265 LSLNDQILAC
+265 LSLGDQILAC

-320 EGETVEDQLIAID
+320 EGETVEDQLISIN
-333 MESGEMTLLVDF
+333 MESGEVTLLVDF
-345 SALMNDYFVTTEKV
+345 SALMNSYFVTTEKV
-359 SANSSFFW
+359 AANSSFFW

-380 QYLEEEDA
+380 QYLAEEDT

-403 NVHEEPAIDWMIGDE
+403 NVHEEPAIDWMIGDD
-418 AFWQGTGFA
+418 AFWEGTEFA
-427 QYSLTREGDFTPQY
+427 QYSLTQQGDFTPQY

-446 TVIYDESLPEGQY
+446 TVIYDDSLPEGQY

-470 NSTRTGY
+470 NSTRTEY
-477 TPTGYTP
+477 TPS
-484 TLPDT
+484 LPDS

-527 SVVSNVQLLE
+527 SVVSNAQLLE

-578 DFVGCWFR
+578 DFVGYWFR

>member
-82 GFTYH
+82 GFTYY

-333 MESGEMTLLVDF
+333 MESGEVTLLVDF

-477 TPTGYTP
+477 TPP
-484 TLPDT
+484 LPDT

>member
-1 MKKKILVGAAILVVL
+1 M
-16 AAVILTGVLVV
+16 
-27 TRYLV
+27 
-32 GGEKRARDKWEI
+32 
-44 ETGTYTFTDD
+44 
-54 EIDVQM
+54 
-60 YRQPVEA
+60 
-67 SIEVAQILPGEYEQE
+67 
-82 GFTYH
+82 
-87 DEEVQQR
+87 
-94 LAQSLMTMMARG
+94 
-106 GYTMDA
+106 
-112 PLAVLN
+112 
-118 PFGTGS
+118 
-124 NGLYLYFTTDYNC
+124 
-137 QIRYTVTTDDESIP
+137 
-151 AYTATANSAEEF
+151 
-163 GKVQEFLLIGL
+163 
-174 VPGQENQVTL
+174 
-184 EAVNRQGEVKQSFTF
+184 
-199 TIQMPETTSGHPNR
+199 
-213 LEATEGESTAEMS
+213 
-226 DGLFY
+226 
-231 AMGLSDYYGYTFFFD
+231 
-246 NDGILRY
+246 
-253 EMLLDGYHSDRI
+253 
-265 LSLNDQILAC
+265 
-275 VGSNK
+275 
-280 IARIS
+280 
-285 RIGQVLQVYDL
+285 YDL

-333 MESGEMTLLVDF
+333 MESGEVTLLVDF

-477 TPTGYTP
+477 TPS
-484 TLPDT
+484 LPDT

-578 DFVGCWFR
+578 DFIGCWFR

>member
-1 MKKKILVGAAILVVL
+1 MKKKILVGAAVLVVL
-16 AAVILTGVLVV
+16 AAVLLTGMLVV
-27 TRYLV
+27 SKYLV
-32 GGEKRARDKWEI
+32 GGEKRTRDKWEV

-54 EIDVQM
+54 EINVQM

-67 SIEVAQILPGEYEQE
+67 SIEMAQILPGEYEQE
-82 GFTYH
+82 GFTYYN
-87 DEEVQQR
+87 EEMQQR
-94 LAQSLMTMMARG
+94 LAQSLMTMMAG
-106 GYTMDA
+106 GEFTMEA

-124 NGLYLYFTTDYNC
+124 NGLYLYFNTDTNC
-137 QIRYTVTTDDESIP
+137 QIRYTVTTEDESIP
-151 AYTATANSAEEF
+151 AYTATANSAQEF

-174 VPGQENQVTL
+174 VPGLENEVTL

-199 TIQMPETTSGHPNR
+199 TIQMPETTSGHANR
-213 LEATEGESTAEMS
+213 LEATEGDSTAEMS
-226 DGLFY
+226 DGLFC

-265 LSLNDQILAC
+265 LSLGDQILAC

-320 EGETVEDQLIAID
+320 EGETVEDQLISID
-333 MESGEMTLLVDF
+333 MESGEVTLLVDF
-345 SALMNDYFVTTEKV
+345 SALMNSYFVTTEKV
-359 SANSSFFW
+359 AAGSSFFW

-380 QYLEEEDA
+380 QYLAEEDA

-403 NVHEEPAIDWMIGDE
+403 NVHEEPAIDWMIGDD
-418 AFWQGTGFA
+418 AFWEGTEFA
-427 QYSLTREGDFTPQY
+427 QYSLTQKGDFTPQY

-446 TVIYDESLPEGQY
+446 TVIYDDSLPEGQY

-470 NSTRTGY
+470 NSTRTEY
-477 TPTGYTP
+477 IPS
-484 TLPDT
+484 LPDS

-527 SVVSNVQLLE
+527 SVVSNAQLLE

-578 DFVGCWFR
+578 DFVGYWFR

>member
-1 MKKKILVGAAILVVL
+1 MKKKILVGAAVLVVL
-16 AAVILTGVLVV
+16 AAVLLTGVLVV
-27 TRYLV
+27 SKYLV
-32 GGEKRARDKWEI
+32 GGEKRTRDKWEV

-54 EIDVQM
+54 EINVQM

-67 SIEVAQILPGEYEQE
+67 SIEMAQILPGEYEQE
-82 GFTYH
+82 GFTYYN
-87 DEEVQQR
+87 EEMQQR
-94 LAQSLMTMMARG
+94 LAQSLMTMMAG
-106 GYTMDA
+106 GEFTMEA

-124 NGLYLYFTTDYNC
+124 NGLYLYFNIDTNC
-137 QIRYTVTTDDESIP
+137 QIRYTVTTEDESIP
-151 AYTATANSAEEF
+151 AYTATANSAQEF

-174 VPGQENQVTL
+174 VPGLENEVTL

-199 TIQMPETTSGHPNR
+199 TIQMPETTSGHANR
-213 LEATEGESTAEMS
+213 LEATEGDSTAEMS
-226 DGLFY
+226 DGLFC

-265 LSLNDQILAC
+265 LSLGDQILAC

-311 ELVALATNT
+311 ELVALTTNT
-320 EGETVEDQLIAID
+320 EGETVEDQLISID
-333 MESGEMTLLVDF
+333 MESGEVTLLVDF
-345 SALMNDYFVTTEKV
+345 CALMNSYFVTTEKV
-359 SANSSFFW
+359 AAGSSFFW

-380 QYLEEEDA
+380 QYLAEEDA

-403 NVHEEPAIDWMIGDE
+403 NVHEEPAIDWMIGDD
-418 AFWQGTGFA
+418 AFWEGTEFA
-427 QYSLTREGDFTPQY
+427 QYSLTQQGDFTPQY

-446 TVIYDESLPEGQY
+446 TVIYDDSLPEGQY

-470 NSTRTGY
+470 NSTRTEY
-477 TPTGYTP
+477 IPS
-484 TLPDT
+484 LPDS

-513 GTFQLAWSFDVPYS
+513 GTFQLAWSFDAPYS

-544 SGVPQVYGEYDAEG
+544 SGVPQVYGEYDSEG

-578 DFVGCWFR
+578 DFVGYWFR

>member
-82 GFTYH
+82 GFTYY

-163 GKVQEFLLIGL
+163 GKVQQFLLIGL

-275 VGSNK
+275 VGSSK

-333 MESGEMTLLVDF
+333 MESGEVTLLVDF

-380 QYLEEEDA
+380 QYLAEEDA

-403 NVHEEPAIDWMIGDE
+403 NVYEEPAIDWMIGDE

-446 TVIYDESLPEGQY
+446 TVIYDDSLPEGQY

-470 NSTRTGY
+470 NSTR
-477 TPTGYTP
+477 TGYTP

-544 SGVPQVYGEYDAEG
+544 SGVPQVYGEYDSEG

>member
-1 MKKKILVGAAILVVL
+1 MKKKILVGAAVLVVL
-16 AAVILTGVLVV
+16 AAVLLTGMLVV
-27 TRYLV
+27 SKYLV
-32 GGEKRARDKWEI
+32 GGEKRTRDKWEV

-54 EIDVQM
+54 EINVQM

-67 SIEVAQILPGEYEQE
+67 SIEMAQILPGEYEQE
-82 GFTYH
+82 GFTYYN
-87 DEEVQQR
+87 EEMQQR
-94 LAQSLMTMMARG
+94 LAQSLMTMMAG
-106 GYTMDA
+106 GEFTMEA

-124 NGLYLYFTTDYNC
+124 NGLYLYFNTDTNC
-137 QIRYTVTTDDESIP
+137 QIRYTVTTEDESIP
-151 AYTATANSAEEF
+151 AYTATANSAQEF

-174 VPGQENQVTL
+174 VPGLENEVTL
-184 EAVNRQGEVKQSFTF
+184 DAVNRQGEVKQSFTF
-199 TIQMPETTSGHPNR
+199 TIQMTETTSGHANR
-213 LEATEGESTAEMS
+213 LEATEGDSTAEMS
-226 DGLFY
+226 DGLFC

-265 LSLNDQILAC
+265 LSLGDQILAC

-320 EGETVEDQLIAID
+320 EGETVEDQLISID
-333 MESGEMTLLVDF
+333 MESGEVTLLVDF
-345 SALMNDYFVTTEKV
+345 SALMNSYFVTTEKV
-359 SANSSFFW
+359 AAGSSFFW

-380 QYLEEEDA
+380 QYLAEEDA

-403 NVHEEPAIDWMIGDE
+403 NVHEEPAIDWMIGDD
-418 AFWQGTGFA
+418 AFWEGTEFA
-427 QYSLTREGDFTPQY
+427 QYSLTQQGDFTPQY

-446 TVIYDESLPEGQY
+446 TVIYDDSLPEGQY

-470 NSTRTGY
+470 NSTRTEY
-477 TPTGYTP
+477 IPS
-484 TLPDT
+484 LPDS

-527 SVVSNVQLLE
+527 SVVSNAQLLE

-544 SGVPQVYGEYDAEG
+544 SGVPQVYGEYDSEG

-578 DFVGCWFR
+578 DFVGYWFR

>member
-1 MKKKILVGAAILVVL
+1 MKKKILVGAAVLVVL
-16 AAVILTGVLVV
+16 AAVLLTGMLVV
-27 TRYLV
+27 SKYLV
-32 GGEKRARDKWEI
+32 GGEKRTRDKWEV

-54 EIDVQM
+54 EINVQM

-67 SIEVAQILPGEYEQE
+67 SIEMAQILPGEYEQE
-82 GFTYH
+82 GFTYYN
-87 DEEVQQR
+87 EEMQQR
-94 LAQSLMTMMARG
+94 LAQSLMTMMAG
-106 GYTMDA
+106 GEFTMEA

-124 NGLYLYFTTDYNC
+124 NGLYLYFNTDTNC
-137 QIRYTVTTDDESIP
+137 QIRYTVTTEDESIP
-151 AYTATANSAEEF
+151 AYTATANSAQEF

-174 VPGQENQVTL
+174 VPGLENEVTL

-199 TIQMPETTSGHPNR
+199 TIQMPETTSGHANR
-213 LEATEGESTAEMS
+213 LEATEGDSTAEMS
-226 DGLFY
+226 DGLFC

-265 LSLNDQILAC
+265 LSLGDQILAC

-320 EGETVEDQLIAID
+320 EGETVEDQLISID
-333 MESGEMTLLVDF
+333 MESGEVTLLVDF
-345 SALMNDYFVTTEKV
+345 SALMNSYFVTTEKV
-359 SANSSFFW
+359 AAGSSFFW

-380 QYLEEEDA
+380 QYLAEEDA

-403 NVHEEPAIDWMIGDE
+403 NVHEEPAIDWMIGDD
-418 AFWQGTGFA
+418 AFWEGTEFA
-427 QYSLTREGDFTPQY
+427 QYSLTQQGDFTPQY

-446 TVIYDESLPEGQY
+446 TVIYDDSLPEGQY

-470 NSTRTGY
+470 NSTRTEY
-477 TPTGYTP
+477 IPS
-484 TLPDT
+484 LPDS

-527 SVVSNVQLLE
+527 SVVSNAQLLE